1 MSIVQTINQQQSN
14 STFNFEESSSLLL
27 FFLTKKTSQQKISQ
41 IFEKFQKI
49 LQGAEETMSSQW
61 RPLEAGGHS
70 GLSPLGGGQL
80 GGECSTYSSLDGANS
95 RNFVTK
101 VNQISSNCFHEFF
114 F

>member
-1 MSIVQTINQQQSN
+1 M
-14 STFNFEESSSLLL
+14 
-27 FFLTKKTSQQKISQ
+27 
-41 IFEKFQKI
+41 
-49 LQGAEETMSSQW
+49 QGAEETMSSQW

-80 GGECSTYSSLDGANS
+80 GGECSSLNGANL

-114 F
+114 LTSRSTSP

>member
-1 MSIVQTINQQQSN
+1 MCKPSINNNRTQ
-14 STFNFEESSSLLL
+14 TFNFEESSSPILS
-27 FFLTKKTSQQKISQ
+27 FPHEKNKSTQKISQ

-101 VNQISSNCFHEFF
+101 VNQISSNCFHKLFF
-114 F
+114 